1 MPHASLKLIPGA
13 DRTRTEALNEAAI
26 WDCNL
31 IRFLPDR
38 QGQGLPQKIGGWEI
52 FFSTASASE
61 AIRALQVWADNS
73 STKYIAIGTEA
84 QAYTSTEK
92 ANFVRRSPEYYT
104 TDIAVSLTTVS
115 GSSTV
120 SVSDTGSN
128 TTSYDSIYLQTPISV
143 GGLIMSGFYSI
154 NNPTL
159 AANSYSITAT
169 NVIGVLQ
176 EATSSVVGGGAVPSF
191 ASTTGSLTITVTLNN
206 HGYSVG
212 STFPILVT
220 TIIGSATLYGNYIVT
235 SLPVAD
241 PQNTFT
247 ITAPVDPA
255 ATTTVSM
262 NGGKA
267 RITYFLGQNV
277 VPPTGY
283 GTSGYGSG
291 GYGASVATAV
301 GRTYTG
307 VTITGPVGTTYTA
320 TLNAA
325 VTIPVGS
332 TAVIGAAGSKLNY
345 TVTSSTYGATNSTFT
360 FDAAS
365 APTGGPSYSVTFS
378 NIGFVMPDYGQS
390 STDWSLDN
398 WGAYLIAS
406 PHNGGIFFWNP
417 EDTSG
422 QLLVIPNAPQ
432 VNEGCFVAMPERQII
447 AYGSSFST
455 IKDPMLVRWCDIAN
469 FTDWYATVVNQ
480 AGSYRIP
487 TGSRIVGGMQGPQQ
501 GLLWTDISV
510 WAMQYVNQPLVWS
523 FNEVGNGCGLVGR
536 KAMGS
541 IGGTVYWMSQSQ
553 FFSLS
558 GGGVQPVPCPI
569 WDEVFQNIDSDYW
582 ENVRCAPNSR
592 FSEISWF
599 YPLLSN
605 KGTALEGV
613 PTNYVKYNTMLQ
625 QWDFGVLPRTA
636 WTDQNIF
643 GPPIAAGSEYNSG
656 TGNTTYRVYQHEI
669 GNTAN
674 GNVIDAYFQTGYFA
688 IQEGDLKTFIDQV
701 WPDMKWGSGTSE
713 DAVIKITFYTADYPG
728 DTPRAYVFDNIVK
741 ATQFFT
747 PRLRARLVSIKVESN
762 TNSGNAD
769 IFWRLGNI
777 RYRFQPDG
785 KF

>member
-38 QGQGLPQKIGGWEI
+38 QGQGLPQKVGGWEI
-52 FFSTASASE
+52 FFPSATTPDT
-61 AIRALQVWADNS
+61 IRALHVWSDTNANR
-73 STKYIAIGTEA
+73 YLGIGTETA
-84 QAYTSTEK
+84 AYTSEDK
-92 ANFVRRSPEYYT
+92 SSFSNRSPDYYT
-104 TDIAVSLTTVS
+104 TDIAVSFTTVS
-115 GSSTV
+115 GSSVVT
-120 SVSDTGSN
+120 VSDTGSSV
-128 TTSYDSIYLQTPISV
+128 TSYDAIYLQTPVSV
-143 GGLIMSGFYSI
+143 GGLVLSGFYSI
-154 NNPTL
+154 QNPGGL
-159 AANSYSITAT
+159 PNSYDITAA

-176 EATSSVVGGGAVPSF
+176 KATSGVTGGAVPSF
-191 ASTTGSLTITVTLNN
+191 ASTAGSLTITVTLNN

-212 STFPILVT
+212 STFPILVPT
-220 TIIGSATLYGNYIVT
+220 TVGNAVLYGNYIVT
-235 SLPVAD
+235 SLPAGS
-241 PQNTFT
+241 PINTFT
-247 ITAPVDPA
+247 IAASVDPA

-267 RITYFLGQNV
+267 RITYFLGQTV
-277 VPPTGY
+277 VPGTGY
-283 GTSGYGSG
+283 GSSGYGFG
-291 GYGASVATAV
+291 GYGIGVATNV

-320 TLNAA
+320 TLNAS

-332 TAVIGAAGSKLNY
+332 VAVIGAPGSKVNY
-345 TVTSSTYGATNSTFT
+345 DVTGSTYGTSTSTFT
-360 FDAAS
+360 FNSAS
-365 APTGGPSYSVTFS
+365 APTGGPSYSVTIS
-378 NIGFVMPDYGQS
+378 NWGFVMPDYGLP
-390 STDWSLDN
+390 STDWSMDN
-398 WGAYLIAS
+398 WGAYLVAS
-406 PHNGGIFFWNP
+406 PHNGGIFYWNP
-417 EDTSG
+417 EDASG
-422 QLLVIPNAPQ
+422 KLIVMPNAPQ
-432 VNEGCFVAMPERQII
+432 VNEGFFVAMPERQVI

-455 IKDPMLVRWCDIAN
+455 IKDPLLVRWCDIAD

-501 GLLWTDISV
+501 GLLWTDVSV

-541 IGGTVYWMSQSQ
+541 IGGIVYWMSQSQ

-569 WDEVFQNIDSDYW
+569 WDVVFQNIDEEYW
-582 ENVRCAPNSR
+582 QNVRCAPNSR
-592 FSEISWF
+592 FGEISWF
-599 YPLLSN
+599 YPIKRSVGDPLL
-605 KGTALEGV
+605 GV
-613 PTNYVKYNTMLQ
+613 PTHYVKYNTLIQ

-643 GPPIAAGSEYNSG
+643 GPPIAAGSEYDAE
-656 TGNTTYRVYQHEI
+656 TDTTTYNVYQHEI

-674 GNVIDAYFQTGYFA
+674 GEVIDAYFQTGYFA

-713 DAVIKITFYTADYPG
+713 DAVIKITFYTVDYPG
-728 DTPRAYVFDNIVK
+728 DTPTTYVFDNVVK

-762 TNSGNAD
+762 TELASAD